1 MNRKLTFIDHIICFG
16 VKSNITLNIFKPAMK
31 YGLSKFISK
40 IRKNMIFL
48 VHFDANVIIFR
59 SWLGI
64 DRYRFRATSKNKRAI
79 NERDR
84 EGDRERD
91 RE

>member
-1 MNRKLTFIDHIICFG
+1 
-16 VKSNITLNIFKPAMK
+16 
-31 YGLSKFISK
+31 
-40 IRKNMIFL
+40 MIFL

-64 DRYRFRATSKNKRAI
+64 DRYGFRATSKNKRAI

>member
-1 MNRKLTFIDHIICFG
+1 MNRKLTFIDHIICFDM
-16 VKSNITLNIFKPAMK
+16 KSNITFIYLQAMK

-40 IRKNMIFL
+40 IMKKMIFL

-64 DRYRFRATSKNKRAI
+64 DRYGFRATSKNKRAI

-91 RE
+91 RG